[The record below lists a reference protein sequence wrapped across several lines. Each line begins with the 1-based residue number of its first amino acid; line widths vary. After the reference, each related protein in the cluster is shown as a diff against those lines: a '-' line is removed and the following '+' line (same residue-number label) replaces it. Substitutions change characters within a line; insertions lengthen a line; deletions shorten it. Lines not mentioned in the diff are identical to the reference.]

1 MPAQEFAHRLLI
13 SLARQIREGKDLD
26 REKIVEWVL
35 TDSLDKNDSQYDFWK
50 TRIKKRLD
58 YLLAEEDEEALL
70 VRLIEDA
77 CSECPENAPCA
88 EVCPTGAIKK
98 DEEGKYRIREDLCVE
113 CTLCVENCISVL
125 LPVLRL
131 LKWPV

>member
-50 TRIKKRLD
+50 TRIKKKDLTI
-58 YLLAEEDEEALL
+58 YL
-70 VRLIEDA
+70 
-77 CSECPENAPCA
+77 P
-88 EVCPTGAIKK
+88 KK
-98 DEEGKYRIREDLCVE
+98 MKKLY
-113 CTLCVENCISVL
+113 
-125 LPVLRL
+125 
-131 LKWPV
+131 W